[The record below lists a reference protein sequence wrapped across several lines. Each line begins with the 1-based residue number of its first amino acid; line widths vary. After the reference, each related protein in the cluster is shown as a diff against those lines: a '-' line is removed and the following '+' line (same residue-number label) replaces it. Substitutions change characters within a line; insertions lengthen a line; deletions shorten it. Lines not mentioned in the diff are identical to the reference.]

1 MLFEPDRGLGMH
13 RLGKLLSKV
22 AAARRSRALRTGLL
36 LVLLLAGRA
45 LRAEPGAAAAEPSG
59 AAPTPGASHI
69 TLSADFD
76 NGSLGEW
83 EVVGPDTVRFTLTK
97 ASGGLWFHFHIRGV
111 KGRAITFQVPMTRDL
126 TAITAHY
133 YDGRNRPAYSYDRTQ
148 WLLAEP
154 GKVDMAA
161 KTFTFQVRFDQDAA
175 WVAYCIPYT
184 NDTLQKLLTEYAQ
197 SPYLRVHTL
206 ATTAGGRPVHW
217 LTISDKPD
225 KPEEGLHRS
234 VWVVARENGWE
245 APASWVA
252 DGLARLALGQGQL
265 SERFRQRI
273 ILQIIP
279 ILTPDAVAGGWFLYP
294 SGPQSQVFLS
304 AAYDKDFPEVAGLTT
319 AVRDWV
325 GAGRPVDLALRLQ
338 CWGWISTRHEFREE
352 LFLPQEQVE
361 FDGIADHL
369 QRAVP
374 EVNWTKGHVFPG
386 PGFVEYCY
394 RNFSIKGATLSV
406 ALGARDN
413 GMTQGE
419 LQDIGRA
426 LGEVLVNL
434 YTSSAMVPSR
444 PVGEN
449 P

>member
-1 MLFEPDRGLGMH
+1 MRRVGQ
-13 RLGKLLSKV
+13 LLCG
-22 AAARRSRALRTGLL
+22 AGAGRSRFALRTLL
-36 LVLLLAGRA
+36 LVALFLAGRA
-45 LRAEPGAAAAEPSG
+45 VGAEPGAATPAQSG
-59 AAPTPGASHI
+59 AATPAQPGAATAAAGTSAI

-83 EVVGPDTVRFTLTK
+83 QVVGPDTVRFTLTK

-154 GKVDMAA
+154 GKVDQAA
-161 KTFTFQVRFDQDAA
+161 KSFTFQVRFDQDEA

-184 NDTLQKLLTEYAQ
+184 NDTLQQLLTEYAQ
-197 SPYLRVHTL
+197 SPYLRVRTL

-217 LTISDKPD
+217 LTISEKPD
-225 KPEEGLHRS
+225 QPEEGLRRS

-252 DGLARLALGQGQL
+252 DGLARLALEQGAVA
-265 SERFRQRI
+265 ERFRQRI
-273 ILQIIP
+273 ILHVIP

-294 SGPQSQVFLS
+294 TGPQSQVFLS
-304 AAYDKDFPEVAGLTT
+304 AAYDKDFPEVAGVKA

-325 GAGRPVDLALRLQ
+325 GAGRPVDLAVRVLAL
-338 CWGWISTRHEFREE
+338 GWISTRHEFREE

-361 FDGIADHL
+361 FDGVADRFHL
-369 QRAVP
+369 AVP
-374 EVNWTKGHVFPG
+374 EANWTKGHVFPG
-386 PGFVEYCY
+386 FGLVEYCF
-394 RNFSIKGATLSV
+394 RNFNIKGATLSV

-413 GMTQGE
+413 SMTRGE
-419 LQDIGRA
+419 LQGIGRS

-434 YTSSAMVPSR
+434 YTSGAFVPSR
-444 PVGEN
+444 PAEGN